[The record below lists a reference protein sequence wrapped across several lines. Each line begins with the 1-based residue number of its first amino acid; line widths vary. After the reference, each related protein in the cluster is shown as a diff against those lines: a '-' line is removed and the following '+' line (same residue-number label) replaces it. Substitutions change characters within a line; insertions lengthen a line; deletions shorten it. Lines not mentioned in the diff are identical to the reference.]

1 MLKTIMRV
9 AGVTVFALAGQTAL
23 AGGHA
28 AKAWSLDSEASKL
41 AFGSVKKDVIGE
53 VHSFESISGM
63 VEADGTVTVEID
75 LTSVQ
80 TNIDIRNERFGEHVF
95 KGVATAKLSTK
106 VDLDAMDKMA
116 VGATEIIDI
125 EGTLSFLGVEIEIEA
140 EMFVARL
147 SDTKVLVNTNDIIF
161 LSTEDAGIT
170 AGIDT
175 LMELAKL
182 LGITRTS
189 PVTMRLIFDKVEQ
202 KAEAAPAAPVT
213 LAVATTGDVNA
224 GKKVFKKCKAC
235 HAVKAGKNGVG
246 PSLYKIVGA
255 DADAG
260 ASEGF
265 KYSKAMAGFDLVWDV
280 ETLSAFLA
288 KPRKTVKGTK
298 MAFSGLK
305 KEADI
310 ENVIAYI
317 VSKSE

>member
-1 MLKTIMRV
+1 MLKTIMRAAAV
-9 AGVTVFALAGQTAL
+9 AVFTLAGQTAL

-28 AKAWSLDSEASKL
+28 AKAWSLDNEASKL

-80 TNIDIRNERFGEHVF
+80 TNIDIRNERFGEYVF
-95 KGVATAKLSTK
+95 NGVATAKLSTMI
-106 VDLDAMDKMA
+106 DLDAMDKMA

-125 EGTLSFLGVEIEIEA
+125 EVTLSFLGAEIEIEA
-140 EMFVARL
+140 EMFAARL

-170 AGIDT
+170 AGIDK

-182 LGITRTS
+182 PSITRTS

-213 LAVATTGDVNA
+213 IVAALTGDVNA

-246 PSLYKIVGA
+246 PSLHKIVGA
-255 DADAG
+255 DAG
-260 ASEGF
+260 VSEDF
-265 KYSKAMAGFDLVWDV
+265 KYSKAMAGSDLVWDV

>member
-1 MLKTIMRV
+1 
-9 AGVTVFALAGQTAL
+9 
-23 AGGHA
+23 
-28 AKAWSLDSEASKL
+28 
-41 AFGSVKKDVIGE
+41 
-53 VHSFESISGM
+53 
-63 VEADGTVTVEID
+63 
-75 LTSVQ
+75 
-80 TNIDIRNERFGEHVF
+80 
-95 KGVATAKLSTK
+95 
-106 VDLDAMDKMA
+106 MDKMA
-116 VGATEIIDI
+116 VDATEIID
-125 EGTLSFLGVEIEIEA
+125 IEA

-182 LGITRTS
+182 PGITRTS

-213 LAVATTGDVNA
+213 LAVTTTGDANA

-235 HAVKAGKNGVG
+235 HAVNAGKNGVG

-255 DADAG
+255 DADAC

-265 KYSKAMAGFDLVWDV
+265 KYAKAMAVSDLVWDV

-288 KPRKTVKGTK
+288 KTRKTVKGTK

>member
-1 MLKTIMRV
+1 
-9 AGVTVFALAGQTAL
+9 
-23 AGGHA
+23 
-28 AKAWSLDSEASKL
+28 
-41 AFGSVKKDVIGE
+41 
-53 VHSFESISGM
+53 
-63 VEADGTVTVEID
+63 
-75 LTSVQ
+75 
-80 TNIDIRNERFGEHVF
+80 
-95 KGVATAKLSTK
+95 
-106 VDLDAMDKMA
+106 MDKMA
-116 VGATEIIDI
+116 VDATEIID
-125 EGTLSFLGVEIEIEA
+125 IEA
-140 EMFVARL
+140 EMFVARM

-182 LGITRTS
+182 PGITRTS

-213 LAVATTGDVNA
+213 LAVTTTGDANA

-235 HAVKAGKNGVG
+235 HAVNAGKNGVG

-255 DADAG
+255 DAC

-265 KYSKAMAGFDLVWDV
+265 KYAKAMAVSDLVWDV

-288 KPRKTVKGTK
+288 KTRKTVKGTK